1 MNVELAMAAL
11 EDAKAHPENFDMDVW
26 FSDGGG
32 FTKDREDFS
41 PPCGTTACYAGFV
54 ALRVAPVG
62 SMVRACAIIAPGADG
77 IDVEAYATE
86 ALDISPAQ
94 AATLFYLDG
103 IEQVEGAVR
112 YLADNPD
119 VPSATL
125 WDMFGSD
132 DCSFADDDL

>member
-1 MNVELAMAAL
+1 MAAL

-94 AATLFYLDG
+94 AATLFYLRDRAG
-103 IEQVEGAVR
+103 GRCRSLPGRQPG
-112 YLADNPD
+112 
-119 VPSATL
+119 
-125 WDMFGSD
+125 
-132 DCSFADDDL
+132 CSQCHAL